1 MSSTKRSLQQC
12 SVCSRTFDWPPA
24 PLSSFLNI
32 QEGVPVLIVDPL
44 VASDEM
50 PVIPIASLSNVE
62 PEPVQPVS
70 ARKGQ
75 SKRKAHSMASKANV
89 VDAIDQAKADGIQN
103 PLSYISNQ
111 FKYPMSLV
119 SRWYRTRELIRASLT
134 PQGKSDR
141 RNGFE
146 GKRANSKKYRL
157 PRKRQAKFHAEEQQL
172 LREYRER
179 RERGLRVTGRVVS
192 CEFSMAF
199 GVRST
204 Q

>member
-62 PEPVQPVS
+62 PEPVQPVF
-70 ARKGQ
+70 
-75 SKRKAHSMASKANV
+75 
-89 VDAIDQAKADGIQN
+89 
-103 PLSYISNQ
+103 SYISNQ